1 MKKIT
6 FTINVEASDE
16 IMNDPDFKRI
26 IEDIQ
31 NDPNYA
37 DELFVDFEEEVVSAK
52 MSVEVE

>member
-37 DELFVDFEEEVVSAK
+37 DELFTDFEEHVVSAK

>member
-37 DELFVDFEEEVVSAK
+37 DELFTDFEEEVVSAK

>member
-37 DELFVDFEEEVVSAK
+37 DELFTGFEEEVVSAK